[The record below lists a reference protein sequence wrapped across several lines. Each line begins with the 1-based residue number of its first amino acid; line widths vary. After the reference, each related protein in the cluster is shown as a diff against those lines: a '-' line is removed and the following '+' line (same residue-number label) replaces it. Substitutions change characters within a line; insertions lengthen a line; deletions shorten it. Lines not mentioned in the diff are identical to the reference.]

1 MLKMIDYRRII
12 VRPLFTEKMSVLEET
27 QRKYA
32 FEVTPEANKIDIKKA
47 IEEKF
52 DVEVA
57 KVATMNRK
65 GKAKQMTV
73 RSGGRTIRTQG
84 KRSDWKRAIV
94 TLKEGFSIDLLRGET
109 AS

>member
-1 MLKMIDYRRII
+1 MADYRKII
-12 VRPLFTEKMSVLEET
+12 VRPLFTEKMSILEET

-32 FEVTPEANKIDIKKA
+32 FEVIPEANKIDIKKA
-47 IEEKF
+47 VEEKF
-52 DVEVA
+52 DVEVE

-84 KRSDWKRAIV
+84 KRSNWKRAIV